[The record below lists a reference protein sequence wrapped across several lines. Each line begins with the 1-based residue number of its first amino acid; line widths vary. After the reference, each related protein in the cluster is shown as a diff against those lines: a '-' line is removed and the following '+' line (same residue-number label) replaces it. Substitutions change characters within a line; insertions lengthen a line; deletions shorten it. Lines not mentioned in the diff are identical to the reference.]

1 MVYPHEIDQH
11 PHILAF
17 GPNKEKEAGVQDQQ
31 ESDIIRTTTA
41 QQEKQGYQPVEEL
54 DKEELIRDQM
64 ISQGSHQ
71 KPAY

>member
-1 MVYPHEIDQH
+1 M
-11 PHILAF
+11 AF
-17 GPNKEKEAGVQDQQ
+17 GPNKEKEAGAQDQQ
-31 ESDIIRTTTA
+31 ESDIIRTTT

-54 DKEELIRDQM
+54 KKEEPIRDQM